1 MTFMLL
7 KKRVSQIFEIYMYK
21 GHVPEF
27 YFVYYELHCFEQPLV
42 LRKEHSPHIRHTFGH
57 TFVATHSQQKLL
69 NQKLK

>member
-27 YFVYYELHCFEQPLV
+27 YFVYYELHCFEQSLV
-42 LRKEHSPHIRHTFGH
+42 LPFLTITGTRNPFS
-57 TFVATHSQQKLL
+57 KL
-69 NQKLK
+69 NIEGPMTK